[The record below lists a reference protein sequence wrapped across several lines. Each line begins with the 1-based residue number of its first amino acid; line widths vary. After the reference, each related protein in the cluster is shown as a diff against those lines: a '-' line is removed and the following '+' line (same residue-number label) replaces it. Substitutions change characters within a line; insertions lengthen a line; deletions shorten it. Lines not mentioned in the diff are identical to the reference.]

1 MKIEISTFNE
11 EIEYYEH
18 YGYYD
23 SISEAIS
30 DLTRMY
36 ISENFTEEQQQ
47 ELFNGYEIEQ
57 SNFRRGD
64 ESETN

>member
-1 MKIEISTFNE
+1 MKIEISIFDE
-11 EIEYYEH
+11 EEEYYDH

-47 ELFNGYEIEQ
+47 EIFGEYEIEQ
-57 SNFRRGD
+57 SNFRNA
-64 ESETN
+64 EEIE

>member
-1 MKIEISTFNE
+1 MKIDISTFNE
-11 EIEYYEH
+11 ETENYEH

-47 ELFNGYEIEQ
+47 AIFNGYEIEQ
-57 SNFRRGD
+57 SNFRRT
-64 ESETN
+64 EEIK

>member
-11 EIEYYEH
+11 ETENYEH

-36 ISENFTEEQQQ
+36 ISENFTEEQIK
-47 ELFNGYEIEQ
+47 EIFCAGNEDLIW
-57 SNFRRGD
+57 NKEED
-64 ESETN
+64 K

>member
-1 MKIEISTFNE
+1 MKIEISIFDKE
-11 EIEYYEH
+11 EGYYGH

-47 ELFNGYEIEQ
+47 ELFNDYEIEQ
-57 SNFRRGD
+57 SNFRRT
-64 ESETN
+64 EEIE

>member
-1 MKIEISTFNE
+1 MKIEISIFNDE
-11 EIEYYEH
+11 EEYYDH

-47 ELFNGYEIEQ
+47 EIFNGYEIEQ
-57 SNFRRGD
+57 SNFRKT
-64 ESETN
+64 EKNE

>member
-11 EIEYYEH
+11 EIENYEH

-30 DLTRMY
+30 TLTQMY
-36 ISENFTEEQQQ
+36 IYENFTEEQIK
-47 ELFNGYEIEQ
+47 EIFCAGNEDLIW
-57 SNFRRGD
+57 NK
-64 ESETN
+64 EENK

>member
-11 EIEYYEH
+11 GTENYDH

-30 DLTRMY
+30 ILTQMY
-36 ISENFTEEQQQ
+36 INENFTKEQQQ
-47 ELFNGYEIEQ
+47 KLFNECE
-57 SNFRRGD
+57 
-64 ESETN
+64 EVVL

>member
-11 EIEYYEH
+11 ETENYEH

-36 ISENFTEEQQQ
+36 ISENFTEEQIK
-47 ELFNGYEIEQ
+47 EIFCAGNEDLIW
-57 SNFRRGD
+57 NKEED
-64 ESETN
+64 KWN

>member
-1 MKIEISTFNE
+1 MKIEISIFNDE
-11 EIEYYEH
+11 EEYYDH

-36 ISENFTEEQQQ
+36 ISENFTEEQIK
-47 ELFNGYEIEQ
+47 EIFCAGNEDLIW
-57 SNFRRGD
+57 NKEED
-64 ESETN
+64 K